1 MGPQAA
7 AAAHKLRLQVVGGGS
22 APQMD
27 KGEDVKAKAKRV
39 PYTEREI
46 SLISLYF
53 AEDIKEHKTPKLK
66 MCVEFIKVSKIERT
80 SKNIQDKVRQLGKSE
95 ELQ

>member
-46 SLISLYF
+46 
-53 AEDIKEHKTPKLK
+53 
-66 MCVEFIKVSKIERT
+66 
-80 SKNIQDKVRQLGKSE
+80 
-95 ELQ
+95 